1 MSETDTESH
10 GSVRNRAVRPAHL
23 AGMNS
28 TTPTLSGLAPLIS
41 IEELSEYLNVPTRTL
56 QDWRLAGRGPRAVHV
71 GRQLRYFVADVNE
84 WLQQQR
90 EDVTGRAPEGR

>member
-1 MSETDTESH
+1 MD
-10 GSVRNRAVRPAHL
+10 
-23 AGMNS
+23 S
-28 TTPTLSGLAPLIS
+28 TTITVSGLAPLIS

-56 QDWRLAGRGPRAVHV
+56 HDWRLAGRGPRAVHV